1 MKARILVLNGFVKG
15 WNVLK
20 SLADD
25 GFEVNCGH
33 HTPDAPGLFSNRV
46 GDRSG
51 NLVYPD
57 PKADERGFVD
67 AVLDHIGRVKFDI
80 VLPVNAAE
88 MMALARHKDRV
99 SGFALFPFENYY
111 KLLLLHDKKYFFELM
126 AAQSDQDILPRSWSI
141 GNQTPP
147 IGDVIGKAGIGQTAF
162 QPMDDYL
169 TVEHFLNAHPG
180 IIYPLMVKTRRATSA
195 VGIYRVRDETELR
208 TACRILG
215 DVDIIVQEIL
225 TGRGVGI
232 SFVRWD
238 QPSLTYHFGH
248 KRVREYPISGGAST
262 SREPWACDDH
272 PLTAATSHLLD
283 RLDWHGVVMF
293 ELKEIDGGGTRTY
306 KFLEANPRFWGSVPL
321 AIVNGVNFPA
331 LLCRAALGM
340 NHPPVHNLNRYR
352 ARIFF
357 SDTLSMV
364 LNVLHGRR
372 VWYNLGDYFNF
383 RRLKLDDI
391 DFGDFPAT
399 RKIFRRM
406 TTEFLSRLRKRPR

>member
-1 MKARILVLNGFVKG
+1 
-15 WNVLK
+15 
-20 SLADD
+20 
-25 GFEVNCGH
+25 
-33 HTPDAPGLFSNRV
+33 
-46 GDRSG
+46 
-51 NLVYPD
+51 
-57 PKADERGFVD
+57 
-67 AVLDHIGRVKFDI
+67 
-80 VLPVNAAE
+80 
-88 MMALARHKDRV
+88 
-99 SGFALFPFENYY
+99 
-111 KLLLLHDKKYFFELM
+111 
-126 AAQSDQDILPRSWSI
+126 
-141 GNQTPP
+141 
-147 IGDVIGKAGIGQTAF
+147 
-162 QPMDDYL
+162 MDDFL
-169 TVEHFLNAHPG
+169 TVDHFLNGQPG

-195 VGIYRVRDETELR
+195 IGIYRVRDETELR

-238 QPSLTYHFGH
+238 RPPLLHHFGH
-248 KRVREYPISGGAST
+248 KRVREYPIDGGAST
-262 SREPWACDDH
+262 SREPWDCDDH
-272 PLTAATSHLLD
+272 PLTASLAGLLD

-293 ELKEIDGGGTRTY
+293 ELKEIDGGGPQPVY

-340 NHPPVHNLNRYR
+340 SLPSVRNEKKYR

-357 SDTLSMV
+357 SDTLSMT

-406 TTEFLSRLRKRPR
+406 TAEFISRLRKKER